1 VDRWRVTGPVLG
13 MIDSVAEKLNYYP
26 VHAEPV
32 AKPRR
37 APQPAAPAEESTAMN
52 PQPDKAPMEGLLD
65 DEGEPQVA

>member
-1 VDRWRVTGPVLG
+1 MTGPVLG

-32 AKPRR
+32 TKPKPARSLRARR
-37 APQPAAPAEESTAMN
+37 GVDGDEPAAG
-52 PQPDKAPMEGLLD
+52 QAPMEGLLD